1 MMFFFKLMVPPLLV
15 AGMSLAARRWGPTIG
30 GLIMGLPW
38 MTGPVLL
45 FLALDKGIPFTL
57 GACIGIEFG
66 VVALGGYIL
75 TYAYLARRAP
85 WYLTLPPA
93 ALAFFAAGSLIKDA
107 AVPLWGAALAAL
119 CTLALVFVLL
129 PRPASTAGPR
139 ALPPWDILARMAATF
154 CLVAIIMLSADVLG
168 PRMSGVVSTFPVVL
182 TVIGTFTHRQWGADA
197 VLSILRGI
205 VLSLGSFVAFFFVLG
220 SAIAHT
226 GIAGAFL
233 LATATAVSLSGLLL
247 LWNRLRSR

>member
-1 MMFFFKLMVPPLLV
+1 MVFLFKLMVPPLLV
-15 AGMSLAARRWGPTIG
+15 AGMSLAARRWGPTFG

-75 TYAYLARRAP
+75 AYAFVSRHAP

-93 ALAFFAAGSLIKDA
+93 AAAFFAIGVLIKDI
-107 AVPLWGAALAAL
+107 AVPLWAAALAAL

-129 PRPASTAGPR
+129 PRPASRTGPR
-139 ALPPWDILARMAATF
+139 ALPSWDIYARMAATF
-154 CLVAIIMLSADVLG
+154 CLVAVIMLSADVLG
-168 PRMSGVVSTFPVVL
+168 PRMSGIVSTFPVVL
-182 TVIGTFTHRQWGADA
+182 TVIGTFTHHQWGADA

-220 SAIAHT
+220 SVIPYA
-226 GIAGAFL
+226 GVAGAFL
-233 LATATAVSLSGLLL
+233 LATVTAVTMSAMLLI
-247 LWNRLRSR
+247 WNRMRSR